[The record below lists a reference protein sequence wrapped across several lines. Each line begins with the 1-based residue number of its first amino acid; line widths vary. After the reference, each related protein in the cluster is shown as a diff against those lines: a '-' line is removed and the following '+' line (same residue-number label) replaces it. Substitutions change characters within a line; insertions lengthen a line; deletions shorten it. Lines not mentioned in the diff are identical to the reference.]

1 MEAQQVAPGVARGTL
16 PAQYP
21 SVPRISPR
29 DIAAVALLLIAVGL
43 AFGGLTSRFG
53 FPSRDHVD
61 FYLRVQQ
68 YDAELAEGHWPQLLP
83 DAVRGG
89 AHAFPRFYPPLAH
102 AAAAI
107 AYPLTGDVVLASHL
121 ATLAGVLLSAVTM
134 FALLRVLGAGALAAG
149 LGALVYCLFPYRA
162 TQLYV
167 RGAFAEGWAMAWY
180 PLVTLGL
187 VRAVRE
193 GRTPWWWPLT
203 VAATILSHTATS
215 LWALPAIGGATLLAA
230 PRAVLSAWRSLAA
243 GAALA
248 LGLAA
253 FSLVPVGWYVGGVRA
268 GDPAAMEATAEAVG
282 SYAAAWERVW
292 MVALVEVVIVA
303 AAIALLRRA
312 KGDLPGRLLAGA
324 LLAHAALIGMGA
336 APAGVW
342 ALVPQPWRYVQFGW
356 RLLGPATFLASVGF
370 GLLAA
375 RFATPIGRAVV
386 VAAAAILALGGVVQL
401 RREGGHDPALT
412 HAALLPWIG
421 GEYGEFG
428 LTIGGDYLPREAD
441 PATLARRVAAT
452 RDSLIAAGALTLDA
466 NGRPVGV
473 RTRGAT
479 EVALPLVAYDA
490 FRLTDERGREVAT
503 RSEQGQLVAMADA
516 TVGEVRISRRLPPVV
531 AVGIAVSLASLVMV
545 GIGAWR
551 ASGTRTRRGGSS
563 ITG

>member
-1 MEAQQVAPGVARGTL
+1 MSR
-16 PAQYP
+16 P
-21 SVPRISPR
+21 SHT
-29 DIAAVALLLIAVGL
+29 AAGALALLVLAVGL

-53 FPSRDHVD
+53 MPSRDHVD

-89 AHAFPRFYPPLAH
+89 GHAFPRFYPPVAH

-121 ATLAGVLLSAVTM
+121 SMLAGVLLSAITM
-134 FALLRVLGAGALAAG
+134 FALLRGLGAGALPAG

-162 TQLYV
+162 TQIYV

-187 VRAVRE
+187 VRTARD
-193 GRTPWWWPLT
+193 GRAPWWWPLT

-230 PRAVLSAWRSLAA
+230 PRAGLAAWRSLTT
-243 GAALA
+243 GAVLA

-253 FSLVPVGWYVGGVRA
+253 FSLVPVAWYVGGVRA
-268 GDPAAMEATAEAVG
+268 GDPATMEATAEAVG
-282 SYAAAWERVW
+282 SYAAAWDRVW
-292 MVALVEVVIVA
+292 LIAIMEVVIVA

-312 KGDLPGRLLAGA
+312 KGDLTGRLLASA
-324 LLAHAALIGMGA
+324 LLAHAVLIAMGA
-336 APAGVW
+336 APAAVW
-342 ALVPQPWRYVQFGW
+342 GLVPQPWRYVQFGW
-356 RLLGPATFLASVGF
+356 RLMAPATYFAALGF

-375 RFATPIGRAVV
+375 RFSTPIGRAVV
-386 VAAAAILALGGVVQL
+386 AAAAAILAIGGLVQL

-412 HAALLPWIG
+412 HAALLPWIR

-428 LTIGGDYLPREAD
+428 LTIGGDYLPRDAD
-441 PATLARRVAAT
+441 PAALAGRVAKT
-452 RDSLIAAGALTLDA
+452 RDRLLATGSLTVDTH
-466 NGRPVGV
+466 GRPTGV
-473 RTRGAT
+473 RTGGAT

-490 FRLTDERGREVAT
+490 FRVTDERSRELAT
-503 RSEQGQLVAMADA
+503 RSKQGQLVAMAGS
-516 TVGEVRISRRLPPVV
+516 TVEEVRISRRLPPVV
-531 AVGIAVSLASLVMV
+531 AAGMAISLASLVLV
-545 GIGAWR
+545 GIGAGR
-551 ASGTRTRRGGSS
+551 GRGSGARRGDAS